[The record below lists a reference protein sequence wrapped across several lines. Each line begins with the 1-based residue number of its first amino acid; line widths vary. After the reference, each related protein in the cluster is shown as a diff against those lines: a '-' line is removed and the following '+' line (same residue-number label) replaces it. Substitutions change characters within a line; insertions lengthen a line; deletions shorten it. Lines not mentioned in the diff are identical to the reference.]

1 MIALRAHQSKAVE
14 KARGQ
19 KHLALFFEAGTGK
32 TGTMARILAE
42 DFNQH
47 KGVRNTLIFAPLV
60 VCKQWPEEI
69 GKFSKIP
76 LDKIHVLTEPG
87 KKRTERLKQILELK
101 QPAIV
106 VTNYESV
113 QIKEFYPLLLK
124 FSPRIVVLDESHRL
138 KDSQA
143 KRSKAI
149 YPLTSGS
156 DRRFLLTGTPCPNS
170 LLDLFGQY
178 KALDATLFG
187 PGFWSFRRNYFYDRN
202 SGRFGSFPEW
212 VPNPGAAKEIG
223 EKIQKTSVQVTRAQC
238 LDLPPLSLI
247 PVPCEMSSEQ
257 RRAYEEM
264 KKEFV
269 TEVKGLIMSSE
280 FEMVKTLRM
289 QQILA
294 GFIQPD
300 DQETPV
306 WVEDLPRLNAL
317 MQKIDEIGPQKQ
329 IIWTVFRPTYHKIAE
344 ELDKRNI
351 KYTFLTGEQTGD
363 KAKQESKD
371 RFTKGEAQILI
382 ANPAAAGEG
391 IDGLQVAP
399 YAHFYMRGWSYLHY
413 AQALARNYR
422 GGSEQHDKVL
432 HYHYYVKGT
441 VDEALA
447 QALIYKGNV
456 QDAVLRWAKGDIS
469 LDLAKRMEQDV
480 AHDPETHLKE
490 KFA

>member
-1 MIALRAHQSKAVE
+1 MIALRAHQLAAVE
-14 KARGQ
+14 KARQQ
-19 KHLALFFEAGTGK
+19 KHLALFMEAGVGK
-32 TGTMARILAE
+32 TGAMARILAE

-47 KGVRNTLIFAPLV
+47 RGIRDTLIFAPLV

-69 GKFSKIP
+69 GKFTKIP
-76 LDKIHVLTEPG
+76 PDKIYVLTESG
-87 KKRTERLKQILELK
+87 KKRVEKLKQILERK

-113 QIKEFYPLLLK
+113 QIKEFYQTLLK

-149 YPLTSGS
+149 YPLAQGAE
-156 DRRFLLTGTPCPNS
+156 RRFLLTGTPCPNS
-170 LLDLFGQY
+170 LLDIFGQF
-178 KALDATLFG
+178 KALDPGIFG
-187 PGFWSFRRNYFYDRN
+187 AGFWTFRRTYFYDKN
-202 SGRFGSFPEW
+202 AGRPFSFPDW
-212 VPNPGAAKEIG
+212 TPHPKAAKEIG
-223 EKIQKTSVQVTRAQC
+223 EKLKERAIQVTRKEC
-238 LDLPPLSLI
+238 LDLPPLTLI
-247 PVPCEMSSEQ
+247 PVPVELSVQQ
-257 RRAYEEM
+257 RRVYEEM

-269 TEVKGLIMSSE
+269 TEVKGMIMSSE
-280 FEMVKTLRM
+280 FEMVKSLRM

-300 DQETPV
+300 EQDTPV
-306 WVEDLPRLNAL
+306 WVDELPRMDAL
-317 MQKIDEIGPQKQ
+317 MQKIDEIGNQKQ
-329 IIWTVFRPTYHKIAE
+329 IVWTVFRPTYKRIAE
-344 ELDKRNI
+344 ELDKRKI
-351 KYTFLTGEQTGD
+351 SYTFLTGEQIGD
-363 KAKQESKD
+363 KAKQESKE
-371 RFTKGEAQILI
+371 RFTRGDAQILI
-382 ANPAAAGEG
+382 ANPAAASEG
-391 IDGLQVAP
+391 IDGLQIAQ

-432 HYHYYVKGT
+432 HYHYYVRGT

-456 QDAVLRWAKGDIS
+456 QEAVLRWARGDIT
-469 LDLAKRMEQDV
+469 LDLSKRMVQDA